1 MDGSGSI
8 QPARPFSI
16 TLVSTFQV
24 FKAGCLL
31 FLFAEYW
38 RVLFA
43 FPVPGK
49 IDADGLFRYLF
60 ILLLPVA
67 AVCSLVIGCGLW
79 RVRPWARNMLITAIV
94 NCWMIG
100 TASFNGPLFGGGIL
114 PGNWQNRTFICVL
127 LVDLLVYGCLAWYP
141 NVSEAFETHKTSP
154 DSSGAVQTPQ

>member
-1 MDGSGSI
+1 
-8 QPARPFSI
+8 
-16 TLVSTFQV
+16 
-24 FKAGCLL
+24 
-31 FLFAEYW
+31 
-38 RVLFA
+38 
-43 FPVPGK
+43 
-49 IDADGLFRYLF
+49 
-60 ILLLPVA
+60 
-67 AVCSLVIGCGLW
+67 
-79 RVRPWARNMLITAIV
+79 MLITAIV